1 MARDYRRFFS
11 AFDDED
17 TAILRDTENEME
29 KLEHDIGHAKT
40 YALAMGKEMPSDLHK
55 AVYQLLLD
63 LIGMITEHQ
72 EDVPAA
78 LRILT
83 RTFKRLENTVLEE
96 LTAVS
101 EDQIRAMLIVFR
113 DRIDTTLN
121 TTALT
126 TAAPERMAGMKEL
139 LDDSTPTAS

>member
-17 TAILRDTENEME
+17 ETILRDTENEME
-29 KLEHDIGHAKT
+29 KLEHDIDHAKT

-139 LDDSTPTAS
+139 LDDSTSTTS

>member
-17 TAILRDTENEME
+17 TAILRDTEDEMAS
-29 KLEHDIGHAKT
+29 LEHDIDHAKV

-126 TAAPERMAGMKEL
+126 TASTERMAGMKEL

>member
-29 KLEHDIGHAKT
+29 KLEHDIDHAKT

-63 LIGMITEHQ
+63 LISMITEHQ
-72 EDVPAA
+72 DDVPAA
-78 LRILT
+78 LRIIT
-83 RTFKRLENTVLEE
+83 RTFKKLENTILEE
-96 LTAVS
+96 LTSVS
-101 EDQIRAMLIVFR
+101 EDQVRTILIVFR
-113 DRIDTTLN
+113 DRINATLDS
-121 TTALT
+121 TALT

-139 LDDSTPTAS
+139 LDDSTSTTS

>member
-29 KLEHDIGHAKT
+29 KLEHDIDHAKV